1 LKQKIHSE
9 FEGKKLLSLLVITG
23 FAFSGLSGFILTDGF
38 GIADTI
44 PKNSFSGICDDS
56 LCSGVSVETNP
67 VTSFVQQDEVA
78 SSTAMIGTSN
88 EVFTDIKFD
97 KNSFPQKDYELFG
110 NKASLF
116 AEKDSFIR
124 EGIKFSNEGSNE
136 ILRVM
141 GSGPTNNRAIVEFS
155 QSEIETVSEGK
166 QLEFAVLKLYV
177 ISNDGKWENGQYVTI
192 HQLTTEWL
200 EGNESNAPL
209 ADFVGLQNG
218 VSWNCSSDEKRCVS
232 KWNGGHYIDTPTDSI
247 FISNHVQDG
256 HWLKFDVTADV
267 KGFQLGSPN
276 HGWIIKKSN
285 EDSSGRINFASRESN
300 SNVPELVMVFS
311 K

>member
-1 LKQKIHSE
+1 MKQKIHSE

-23 FAFSGLSGFILTDGF
+23 FTFSGLSGFVLSDGF
-38 GIADTI
+38 GMADTI
-44 PKNSFSGICDDS
+44 PKTSVMVEKNSI
-56 LCSGVSVETNP
+56 P
-67 VTSFVQQDEVA
+67 SFVQQSEVA
-78 SSTAMIGTSN
+78 SSTAMIDTTN

-97 KNSFPQKDYELFG
+97 KNTVPQKDFQLYG
-110 NKASLF
+110 NKATLF
-116 AEKDSFIR
+116 SEKDSFIR

-141 GSGPTNNRAIVEFS
+141 GSGPTNNRAVVQFS
-155 QSEIETVSEGK
+155 QDEIESVSESK
-166 QLEFAVLKLYV
+166 QLESATLKLFI
-177 ISNDGKWENGQYVTI
+177 ISNDGKWENGQHVTI

-209 ADFVGLQNG
+209 ADFVGIQNG
-218 VSWNCSSDEKRCVS
+218 VSWNCSSDGSSCVS
-232 KWNGGHYIDTPTDSI
+232 KWNGGHYIDTPTDSV
-247 FISNHVQDG
+247 FISNHLQDG
-256 HWLKFDVTADV
+256 YWITFDVTEDV
-267 KGFQLGSPN
+267 NNFLLGSPN

-285 EDSSGRINFASRESN
+285 EDSSGRINFAARESN

>member
-1 LKQKIHSE
+1 MVKLKQKIHSE
-9 FEGKKLLSLLVITG
+9 FEGKKLLSLLVVTG
-23 FAFSGLSGFILTDGF
+23 FAFSGLSGFVLSDGF
-38 GIADTI
+38 GMADSI
-44 PKNSFSGICDDS
+44 PKTSVMVEKNSI
-56 LCSGVSVETNP
+56 P
-67 VTSFVQQDEVA
+67 SFVQQSEVA
-78 SSTAMIGTSN
+78 SSTAMIDTTN

-97 KNSFPQKDYELFG
+97 KNTVPQKDYQLYG
-110 NKASLF
+110 NKATLF
-116 AEKDSFIR
+116 SEKDSFIR

-141 GSGPTNNRAIVEFS
+141 GAGPTNNRAVVQFS
-155 QSEIETVSEGK
+155 QDEIESVSESK
-166 QLEFAVLKLYV
+166 QLESATLKLFI
-177 ISNDGKWENGQYVTI
+177 ISNDGKWENGQHVTI

-209 ADFVGLQNG
+209 ADFVGIQNG

>member
-1 LKQKIHSE
+1 MVKLKQKIHSE

-23 FAFSGLSGFILTDGF
+23 FAFSGLSGFVLSDGF
-38 GIADTI
+38 GMADSI
-44 PKNSFSGICDDS
+44 PKTSVMVEKNSI
-56 LCSGVSVETNP
+56 P
-67 VTSFVQQDEVA
+67 SFVQQSEVA
-78 SSTAMIGTSN
+78 SSTAMIDTTN

-97 KNSFPQKDYELFG
+97 KNTVPQKDYQLYG
-110 NKASLF
+110 NKATLF
-116 AEKDSFIR
+116 SEKDSFIR

-141 GSGPTNNRAIVEFS
+141 GAGPTNNRAVVQFS
-155 QSEIETVSEGK
+155 QDEIESVSESK
-166 QLEFAVLKLYV
+166 QLESATLKLFI
-177 ISNDGKWENGQYVTI
+177 ISNDGKWENGQHVTI

-209 ADFVGLQNG
+209 ADFVGIQNG
-218 VSWNCSSDEKRCVS
+218 VSWNCSSDGNCVS
-232 KWNGGHYIDTPTDSI
+232 KWNGGHYIDTPTDSV
-247 FISNHVQDG
+247 FISNHLQDG
-256 HWLKFDVTADV
+256 YWIKFDVTEDV
-267 KGFQLGSPN
+267 NNFLLGSPN

-285 EDSSGRINFASRESN
+285 EDSSGRINFAARESN

>member
-1 LKQKIHSE
+1 MKQKIHSE

-23 FAFSGLSGFILTDGF
+23 FAFSGLSGFVLSDGF
-38 GIADTI
+38 GMADSI
-44 PKNSFSGICDDS
+44 PKTSVMVEKNSI
-56 LCSGVSVETNP
+56 P
-67 VTSFVQQDEVA
+67 SFVQQSEVA
-78 SSTAMIGTSN
+78 SSTAMIDTTN

-97 KNSFPQKDYELFG
+97 KNTVPQKDYQLYG
-110 NKASLF
+110 NKATLF
-116 AEKDSFIR
+116 SEKDSFIR

-141 GSGPTNNRAIVEFS
+141 GAGPTNNRAVVQFS
-155 QSEIETVSEGK
+155 QDEIESVSESK
-166 QLEFAVLKLYV
+166 QLESATLKLFI

-209 ADFVGLQNG
+209 ADFVGIQNG
-218 VSWNCSSDEKRCVS
+218 VSWNCSSDGSSCVS
-232 KWNGGHYIDTPTDSI
+232 KWNGGHYIDTPTDSV
-247 FISNHVQDG
+247 FISNHLQDG
-256 HWLKFDVTADV
+256 YWITFDVTEDV
-267 KGFQLGSPN
+267 NNFLLGSPN

-285 EDSSGRINFASRESN
+285 EDSSGRINFAARESN

>member
-1 LKQKIHSE
+1 MKQKIHSE
-9 FEGKKLLSLLVITG
+9 FEGKKLLSLLVVTG
-23 FAFSGLSGFILTDGF
+23 FAFSGLSGFVLSDGF
-38 GIADTI
+38 GMADSLPKTSVMVE
-44 PKNSFSGICDDS
+44 KNSI
-56 LCSGVSVETNP
+56 P
-67 VTSFVQQDEVA
+67 SFVQQSEVA
-78 SSTAMIGTSN
+78 SSTAMIDTTN

-97 KNSFPQKDYELFG
+97 KNTVPQKDYQLYG
-110 NKASLF
+110 NKATLF
-116 AEKDSFIR
+116 SEKDSFIR

-177 ISNDGKWENGQYVTI
+177 ISNDGKWENGQHVTI

-209 ADFVGLQNG
+209 ADFVGIQNG
-218 VSWNCSSDEKRCVS
+218 VSWNCSSDGNCVS
-232 KWNGGHYIDTPTDSI
+232 KWNGGHYIDTPTDSV
-247 FISNHVQDG
+247 FISNHLQDG
-256 HWLKFDVTADV
+256 YWITFDVTEDV
-267 KGFQLGSPN
+267 NNFLLGSPN

-285 EDSSGRINFASRESN
+285 EDSSGRINFAARESN

>member
-1 LKQKIHSE
+1 MVKLKQKIHSE

-23 FAFSGLSGFILTDGF
+23 FAFSGLSGFVLSDGF
-38 GIADTI
+38 GMADSI
-44 PKNSFSGICDDS
+44 PKTSVMVEKNSI
-56 LCSGVSVETNP
+56 P
-67 VTSFVQQDEVA
+67 SFVQQSEVA
-78 SSTAMIGTSN
+78 SSTAMIDTTN

-97 KNSFPQKDYELFG
+97 KNTVPQKDFQLYG
-110 NKASLF
+110 NKATLF
-116 AEKDSFIR
+116 SEKDSFIR

-141 GSGPTNNRAIVEFS
+141 GSGPTNNRAVVQFS
-155 QSEIETVSEGK
+155 QDEIESVSESK
-166 QLEFAVLKLYV
+166 QLESATLKLFI
-177 ISNDGKWENGQYVTI
+177 ISNDGKWENGQHVTI

-209 ADFVGLQNG
+209 ADFVGIQNG
-218 VSWNCSSDEKRCVS
+218 VSWNCSSDGNCVS
-232 KWNGGHYIDTPTDSI
+232 KWNGGHYIDTPTDSV
-247 FISNHVQDG
+247 FISNHLQDG
-256 HWLKFDVTADV
+256 YWIKFDVTEDV
-267 KGFQLGSPN
+267 NNFLLGSPN

-285 EDSSGRINFASRESN
+285 EDSSGRINFAARESN

>member
-9 FEGKKLLSLLVITG
+9 FEGKKLLSLLVVTG
-23 FAFSGLSGFILTDGF
+23 FAFSGLSGFVLTDGF
-38 GIADTI
+38 GMADSI
-44 PKNSFSGICDDS
+44 PKTSVMVEKNSI
-56 LCSGVSVETNP
+56 P
-67 VTSFVQQDEVA
+67 SFVQQSEVA
-78 SSTAMIGTSN
+78 SSTAMIDTTN

-97 KNSFPQKDYELFG
+97 KNTVPQKDFQLYG
-110 NKASLF
+110 NKATLF
-116 AEKDSFIR
+116 SEKDSFIR

-141 GSGPTNNRAIVEFS
+141 GSGPTNNRAVVQFS
-155 QSEIETVSEGK
+155 QDEIESVSESK
-166 QLEFAVLKLYV
+166 QLESATLKLFI
-177 ISNDGKWENGQYVTI
+177 ISNDGKWENGQHVTI

-209 ADFVGLQNG
+209 ADFVGMQNG
-218 VSWNCSSDEKRCVS
+218 VSWNCSSDGSSCLS
-232 KWNGGHYIDTPTDSI
+232 KWNGGHYIDTPTDSV
-247 FISNHVQDG
+247 FISNHLQDEY
-256 HWLKFDVTADV
+256 WIKFDVTEDV
-267 KGFQLGSPN
+267 KNFLLGSPN

-285 EDSSGRINFASRESN
+285 EDSSGRINFAARESN